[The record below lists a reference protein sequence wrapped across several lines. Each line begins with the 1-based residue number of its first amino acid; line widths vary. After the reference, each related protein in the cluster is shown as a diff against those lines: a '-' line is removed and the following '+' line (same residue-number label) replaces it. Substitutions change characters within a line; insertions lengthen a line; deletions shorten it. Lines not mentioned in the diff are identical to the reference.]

1 MTSDFLTEA
10 FLALRGR
17 WKSEDTLQDAFCRLW
32 GGKYKVGSVREAV
45 GLLSRTGRNLEIDEF
60 RKAERL
66 PRQVSIDG
74 RQIKDEGSDA
84 AEREALFRKVEASV
98 DSELTELQ
106 KLIVRK
112 HEYEGQSFERIAKDL
127 GMRQEAVRMHISRA
141 RKILRDKFRNET
153 YEYIKRYFDGT
164 LSEAEELRLRASS
177 PHRKDRL
184 LNMTKFAP

>member
-1 MTSDFLTEA
+1 MEIGRHLT
-10 FLALRGR
+10 G
-17 WKSEDTLQDAFCRLW
+17 C
-32 GGKYKVGSVREAV
+32 
-45 GLLSRTGRNLEIDEF
+45 LLSALGWEVQGRKRQGGGRAALADGQEPGD
-60 RKAERL
+60 RRVPQGERL

-74 RQIKDEGSDA
+74 RQIEDEGSDA

-98 DSELTELQ
+98 DSELTDLQ

-153 YEYIKRYFDGT
+153 DE
-164 LSEAEELRLRASS
+164 
-177 PHRKDRL
+177 
-184 LNMTKFAP
+184 

>member
-1 MTSDFLTEA
+1 MMIEDFLTEA

-17 WKSEDTLQDAFCRLW
+17 WKTEDTLQDAFCRLW
-32 GGKYKVGSVREAV
+32 GGKYKVGSVKEAI
-45 GLLSRTGRNLEIDEF
+45 GLLSRTGRNLEIDEY
-60 RKAERL
+60 RKAR
-66 PRQVSIDG
+66 G
-74 RQIKDEGSDA
+74 RQTVSLEGHQVEDEGSDA
-84 AEREALFRKVEASV
+84 EEREALFRKVEASV

-153 YEYIKRYFDGT
+153 DE
-164 LSEAEELRLRASS
+164 
-177 PHRKDRL
+177 
-184 LNMTKFAP
+184 

>member
-1 MTSDFLTEA
+1 MEIGRRLTGC
-10 FLALRGR
+10 LLP
-17 WKSEDTLQDAFCRLW
+17 
-32 GGKYKVGSVREAV
+32 AV
-45 GLLSRTGRNLEIDEF
+45 GWKVQGRKREGG
-60 RKAERL
+60 
-66 PRQVSIDG
+66 DG
-74 RQIKDEGSDA
+74 TAFKDGQEPGDRRVPQGGEAPPAGQHRRRQIEDEGSDA

-153 YEYIKRYFDGT
+153 DE
-164 LSEAEELRLRASS
+164 
-177 PHRKDRL
+177 
-184 LNMTKFAP
+184 

>member
-1 MTSDFLTEA
+1 MMTSDFLTEA

-17 WKSEDTLQDAFCRLW
+17 WKSEDALQDAFCRLW
-32 GGKYKVGSVREAV
+32 GGKYKVGSVREAI

-60 RKAERL
+60 RKAERR
-66 PRQVSIDG
+66 PRRVSIDG
-74 RQIKDEGSDA
+74 HQIEDEGSDA

-112 HEYEGQSFERIAKDL
+112 HEYEGQSFERIARDL

-153 YEYIKRYFDGT
+153 DE
-164 LSEAEELRLRASS
+164 
-177 PHRKDRL
+177 
-184 LNMTKFAP
+184 

>member
-66 PRQVSIDG
+66 PPAGQHR
-74 RQIKDEGSDA
+74 
-84 AEREALFRKVEASV
+84 REALFRKVEASV

-153 YEYIKRYFDGT
+153 DE
-164 LSEAEELRLRASS
+164 
-177 PHRKDRL
+177 
-184 LNMTKFAP
+184 